1 MSEESDIESDASAS
15 TYDIPSEFEQ
25 DELVLTI
32 TNNLFDEVNQ
42 FIYDEDS
49 NKLICIG
56 SDFDDIPLS
65 IIQEYALKT
74 KVN

>member
-15 TYDIPSEFEQ
+15 TYDIPSESEQ